1 MKGFQ
6 NLVARMRKAQIEYNK
21 NPTYENLNYVE
32 DVEDLED
39 EVDEYLDF
47 CLNCK
52 GTDYKSVKQFL
63 KNRKG
68 EL

>member
-1 MKGFQ
+1 
-6 NLVARMRKAQIEYNK
+6 MRKAQIEYNK
-21 NPTYENLNYVE
+21 NPTGDNLNYI
-32 DVEDLED
+32 EDLED

-63 KNRKG
+63 KSRKG